1 MLEPGIYEQ
10 LINLGIRGEIDKLS
24 PEVVAMES
32 IDTAEASKVISSYLT
47 AIVRR
52 GLDDL
57 MELKA
62 EDSLNKQIALANQI
76 ISIIKQQ
83 TQHEGFDKLS
93 IDPAHE
99 QLLAVLHPDDAQ
111 RILGKK
117 AIDIPRPESSL
128 SQSSIFTGGAVKE
141 PQLMSEL
148 RKEIETA
155 DQIDFLV
162 SFIKWSGLRQ
172 ILPELKKFT
181 QNGNKLRIIATTYTG
196 ATDAKAIKELSD
208 LPNTEIR
215 ISYDTKTTRLHA
227 KAYIFHRKSGF
238 SAAYVGSSNLTSPAL
253 TSGLEWNFKITA
265 TDLPDTWDK
274 INGSFE
280 SYWNSPD
287 FTPYTNADENI
298 LIEALQAEKHYG
310 SDSHHTFLFDIRPF
324 SYQQE
329 ILDRLSAERKIR
341 NRYRNL
347 IVAATGTGKTI
358 ISAFDYRNYC
368 REHPGKRNRLLFV
381 AHREEIL
388 KQSLDAFQAVL
399 RDPNFGDL
407 FVGNYKPESM
417 DHLFVSIQTMN
428 SQALWDKLPDNYYD
442 FIIVDE
448 FHHAAADSY
457 QKLLLYFQPHILLG
471 LTATPERMDQKDIL
485 AWFDDHIA
493 AEIRLP
499 EAIDRKLLSPFQYF
513 GITDT
518 ADLSQIRWVRGG
530 YDRSQLSDIFTK
542 NPKIADQRA
551 QLILTK
557 VEYYTTDIDKVRGL
571 GFCVSKDHARYMSNF
586 FNQYGVPSLCLTSET
601 SNIERNTAKQQL
613 LEGKIKF
620 IFVVDLYN
628 EGVDIPEINTVLF
641 LRPTESL
648 TIFLQQLGRGLR
660 LSEGKECLTVLDFI
674 GLANSHYNFEEK
686 FQAISSNPTQS
697 VQYQIKQGF
706 PYVPKGC
713 YIQLEKK
720 ASEYILDNIRKHF
733 KGKSGLVSRIS
744 TFTEDT
750 GLPLN
755 LANFLNYYHL
765 ESGKIYSKYSFK
777 RLCVEAG
784 VISDFAEPTEE
795 KVTSA
800 FSRMISIDSK
810 RWLDFLLNRFLP
822 RCENHEDPVEGLSTF
837 ELKMLQMFYVT
848 IWGDTAKDWQSEEVL
863 NNLYDLIGSPVMI
876 SEIKELLQYNLEHI
890 DLIAEPLNLDI
901 DCPLDVHCTYTR
913 DQLLTALGFM
923 APNTVREG
931 VKYLPDIK
939 TDVLFI
945 TLNKSL
951 KEYSPSTLY
960 KDYSINDHLF
970 HWQSQ
975 STTSASSKAGQR
987 YMHHD
992 EMGSNVLLFVRE
1004 FKTDEMGITGAY
1016 TCLGKVHFQES
1027 NGSSPINIIWKLEKP
1042 IPVKFLKKTN
1052 KLLLS

>member
-10 LINLGIRGEIDKLS
+10 LINQEIRGEIDKLS
-24 PEVVAMES
+24 PEMIAKES
-32 IDTAEASKVISSYLT
+32 IDNAEASKIISSYLT
-47 AIVRR
+47 SVVRQ
-52 GLDDL
+52 GLDNIMDQ
-57 MELKA
+57 KA
-62 EDSLNKQIALANQI
+62 EDSLNKQIDLANQI

-83 TQHEGFDKLS
+83 TKQDNFDGLS
-93 IDPAHE
+93 IDPDHE
-99 QLLAVLHPDDAQ
+99 QLLAVLHPDDAEK
-111 RILGKK
+111 IIGKK
-117 AIDIPRPESSL
+117 AVDISRPESSL

-148 RKEIETA
+148 QKEIESA

-172 ILPELKKFT
+172 ILPKLKNFT
-181 QNGNKLRIIATTYTG
+181 QDGKKLRVIATTYTG
-196 ATDAKAIKELSD
+196 ATDARAIRELAL

-227 KAYIFHRKSGF
+227 KSYIFHRKSGF
-238 SAAYVGSSNLTSPAL
+238 SVAYVGSSNLTSPAL

-265 TDLPDTWDK
+265 VDLPDTWEK

-280 SYWNSPD
+280 SYWNAPD

-298 LIEALQAEKHYG
+298 LLEALQTEKHYG
-310 SDSHHTFLFDIRPF
+310 ADTHHTFLFDIRPY

-329 ILDRLSAERKIR
+329 ILDKLEAERKIR

-368 REHPGKRNRLLFV
+368 REHPGERNRLLFV

-388 KQSLDAFQAVL
+388 KQSLDAFQGVL

-407 FVGNYKPESM
+407 FVGNYKPEKL

-428 SQALWDKLPDNYYD
+428 SQMLWDKLPADYYD

-448 FHHAAADSY
+448 FHHAAAESY
-457 QKLLLYFQPHILLG
+457 QKLLLYFQPKILLG

-513 GITDT
+513 GVTDT
-518 ADLSQIRWVRGG
+518 ADLSKIRWVRGG
-530 YDRSQLSDIFTK
+530 YDRGQLSDIFTK

-557 VEYYTTDIDKVRGL
+557 VEYYTTDIEKVRGL
-571 GFCVSKDHARYMSNF
+571 GFCVSKDHARYMSHF
-586 FNQYGVPSLCLTSET
+586 FNQYGIPSLCLTSET
-601 SNIERNTAKQQL
+601 STIERNTAKQQL
-613 LEGKIKF
+613 LEGSIKF

-660 LSEGKECLTVLDFI
+660 LAEGKECLTVLDFI
-674 GLANSHYNFEEK
+674 GMANSHYNFEEK
-686 FQAISSNPTQS
+686 FQAISSDSTQS
-697 VQYQIKQGF
+697 VTYQIRQGF

-713 YIQLEKK
+713 FIQLEKK
-720 ASEYILDNIRKHF
+720 ASEYILENIKKHF
-733 KGKSGLVSRIS
+733 KGKSGLVNRIS
-744 TFTEDT
+744 TFMEDT
-750 GLPLN
+750 NLPLS

-765 ESGKIYSKYSFK
+765 DPAKIYAKYSFK

-784 VISDFAEPTEE
+784 VISDFNEPAET
-795 KVTSA
+795 KVTAS
-800 FSRMISIDSK
+800 FSRIISIDSK
-810 RWLDFLLNRFLP
+810 RWIDFLLNCFIP
-822 RCENHEDPVEGLSTF
+822 RCENHEDPVDGLSTS

-848 IWGDTAKDWQSEEVL
+848 IWGDTAKDWQNEEVL
-863 NNLYDLIGSPVMI
+863 QNLYDLIDSPTMI
-876 SEIKELLQYNLEHI
+876 DELKELLGYNLERI
-890 DLIAEPLNLDI
+890 DLIAEPLDI
-901 DCPLDVHCTYTR
+901 DCDCPLDVHCTYTR
-913 DQLLTALGFM
+913 DQILTALGFM

-931 VKYLPDIK
+931 VKYLPEIK

-960 KDYSINDHLF
+960 KDYSINDRLF

-975 STTSASSKAGQR
+975 STTSATSKVGQR
-987 YMHHD
+987 YIHHD
-992 EMGSNVLLFVRE
+992 EMRSNVLLFVRE
-1004 FKTDEMGITGAY
+1004 FKTDEFGITGAY
-1016 TCLGKVHFQES
+1016 TCLGKVHYQKS
-1027 NGSSPINIIWKLEKP
+1027 SGSSPMNIIWELEQP

-1052 KLLLS
+1052 KLLLT